1 MEIVLVIGSGGREY
15 ELARQM
21 ALSKKVKKVYIAP
34 GNAGTAKLPKS
45 ENVPIGPVAID
56 ELTAFVKDAAISAV
70 IIGPDASVA
79 AGVGDAIRE
88 LRVPV
93 FGPNQAPGRLE
104 SSKAYAAD
112 FMSRHSI
119 PQPEHWTASTLQEAL
134 EIIKDK
140 NPTSY
145 VLKADGLAAGKGVV
159 LPDTGSEAQE
169 VLAAMFS
176 SDAFDGAGKTGVVI
190 QERLHGPEVSAFAVS
205 DGTNIFMLPFAQDH
219 KRLNDHDQ
227 GPNTGGMGAYCPV
240 PASIISY
247 RQAVKIQAIAQK
259 TIAGIKTEGTPYK
272 GVLYIGLM
280 LAKERGGDPVVIEYN
295 ARFGDPEAQV
305 LLTSMQKSGVDV
317 ADLLLSAAREDIS
330 HFAVPPSITTAVTV
344 AVATSGYP
352 DNPRKGDEIFGLDK
366 QYPDVIVQQAGT
378 AMDGDKIVTSGGR
391 VLYVTGTGDSVL
403 AASKA
408 AYGALGRQGIHFK
421 DMHYRTDIAW
431 QALER

>member
-1 MEIVLVIGSGGREY
+1 
-15 ELARQM
+15 
-21 ALSKKVKKVYIAP
+21 
-34 GNAGTAKLPKS
+34 
-45 ENVPIGPVAID
+45 
-56 ELTAFVKDAAISAV
+56 
-70 IIGPDASVA
+70 
-79 AGVGDAIRE
+79 
-88 LRVPV
+88 
-93 FGPNQAPGRLE
+93 
-104 SSKAYAAD
+104 
-112 FMSRHSI
+112 
-119 PQPEHWTASTLQEAL
+119 
-134 EIIKDK
+134 
-140 NPTSY
+140 
-145 VLKADGLAAGKGVV
+145 
-159 LPDTGSEAQE
+159 
-169 VLAAMFS
+169 
-176 SDAFDGAGKTGVVI
+176 
-190 QERLHGPEVSAFAVS
+190 
-205 DGTNIFMLPFAQDH
+205 
-219 KRLNDHDQ
+219 
-227 GPNTGGMGAYCPV
+227 MGAYCPV